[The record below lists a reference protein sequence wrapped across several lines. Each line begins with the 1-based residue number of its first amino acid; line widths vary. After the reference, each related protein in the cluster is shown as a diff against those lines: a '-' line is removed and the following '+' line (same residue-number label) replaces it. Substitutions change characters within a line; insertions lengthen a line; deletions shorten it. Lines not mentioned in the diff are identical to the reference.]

1 MFYGYHIWSEVPLK
15 QAKNDDDVYHVYG
28 SYEPPQMVTN

>member
-15 QAKNDDDVYHVYG
+15 QAKNDDDLYG
-28 SYEPPQMVTN
+28 SYELPQMVTN